1 MSTLASLRSGTAVDR
16 SVAPNRSRMTGIAV
30 MVGLHL
36 LLGYALLTGLAHKA
50 VKWVQKP
57 ITAAIIPEELPP
69 PPPPPPP
76 PKIERLVEQVKTQQ
90 APPPPAYVPPPDT
103 PAITVAP
110 PAPTITAVQHT
121 EPVAPL
127 TPTPTPTPTPPAPP
141 APIASA
147 KTDIGV
153 ACPNYGQTLQT
164 ALNGWFE
171 RVGLDATVKVQ
182 FKVHGNAVKDV
193 VILSGP
199 REYHRA
205 VLAAVQRF
213 TCSTENTAE
222 AVVTFNVFFRAE

>member
-1 MSTLASLRSGTAVDR
+1 
-16 SVAPNRSRMTGIAV
+16 MTGIAV

-69 PPPPPPP
+69 PPPPTPP
-76 PKIERLVEQVKTQQ
+76 PKIERLVEQVKVQQ
-90 APPPPAYVPPPDT
+90 APPPPTYVPPPDT
-103 PAITVAP
+103 PVVTAAP
-110 PAPTITAVQHT
+110 TAPTITAVQHT

-127 TPTPTPTPTPPAPP
+127 TPTPTPPTPP

-153 ACPNYGQTLQT
+153 ACPNYGQTLQS
-164 ALNGWFE
+164 ALEG
-171 RVGLDATVKVQ
+171 RYDKVGIAGTVKVQ
-182 FKVHGNAVKDV
+182 FKVQGNAVKDV

-222 AVVTFNVFFRAE
+222 ALVTFNVFFRAE